1 MFNFFSRTL
10 RFFALDCV
18 LVHVFCQLPCKWFFS
33 LVSVCVYDLVHL
45 FWRWPSRFSF
55 FPSFIAF
62 VHRYFFPVDLLGM
75 DALCT
80 QHETLNSLNG
90 TSKSILLLSAI
101 FRKMMNH
108 IQSRIFNLHPARNT
122 KELHVVVVTHLTL
135 FCFHQASRWRERSL
149 GTPPLFRSCL
159 GAFLTSF
166 PLCSDARLSYIG
178 ESFSIVCYSSS
189 WARKIMM
196 KWASW

>member
-1 MFNFFSRTL
+1 MFSISYLANDFFLWSA
-10 RFFALDCV
+10 F
-18 LVHVFCQLPCKWFFS
+18 VFMILFIYFEDDPRDS
-33 LVSVCVYDLVHL
+33 L
-45 FWRWPSRFSF
+45 F
-55 FPSFIAF
+55 FPRLSLSCIAISS
-62 VHRYFFPVDLLGM
+62 LLIFSEWM
-75 DALCT
+75 PCARNTKRWILWM
-80 QHETLNSLNG
+80 EP
-90 TSKSILLLSAI
+90 KSILLLSAI

-178 ESFSIVCYSSS
+178 ESFSLVCYSSS
-189 WARKIMM
+189 WARRIVM